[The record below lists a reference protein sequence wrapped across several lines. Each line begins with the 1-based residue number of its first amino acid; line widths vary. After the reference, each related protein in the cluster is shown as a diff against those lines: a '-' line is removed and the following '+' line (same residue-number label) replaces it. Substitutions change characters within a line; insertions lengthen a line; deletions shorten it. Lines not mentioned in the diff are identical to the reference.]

1 MGSKVDDEGMG
12 RWAREARLWC
22 CARSQKLSQP
32 GLVREQ
38 RCGGGVSR
46 GRQGC

>member
-1 MGSKVDDEGMG
+1 MGSKVDGEGTG
-12 RWAREARLWC
+12 RQAWEARLWC
-22 CARSQKLSQP
+22 CARSPKLSQP